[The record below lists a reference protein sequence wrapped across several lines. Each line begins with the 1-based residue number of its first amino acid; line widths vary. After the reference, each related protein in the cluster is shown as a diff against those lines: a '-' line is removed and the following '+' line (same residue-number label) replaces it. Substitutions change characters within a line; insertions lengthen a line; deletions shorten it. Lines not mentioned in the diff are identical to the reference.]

1 MIIEFFTIGN
11 YFMIITVEL
20 LNELFRGFTV
30 HRWNDKIRPVDLIEI
45 DKHAHKMFIAYCLG
59 KYEEDAGNFINWTV
73 VIKHGIFELL
83 RRIVISDIKSPIY
96 YLIKQENK
104 TIFNKLNNWVFEQIA
119 GKINNKVLQKEFYD
133 YLFEK
138 SDIDEKSQKILDAA
152 HKYSSYW
159 EFLIIKNVNPVGY
172 QIIEI
177 ERSLLNDLNNFMD
190 LVGMREL
197 ITRQKISDF
206 VDLFGQLRFQTR
218 WSQIPRVPKTSVLGH
233 SMLVATLSYFFSLE
247 NKACPKRIYN
257 NFFGGLLHDLTEA
270 VTRDIISPVKESS
283 KEFNDLILEIGNEL
297 AEKEIFPLVQE
308 HWVEE
313 LKYYIVDEFKNKI
326 KDKRVPSNLTTEV
339 INKSYNKDKFSPYD
353 GSIIKAA
360 DQVAA
365 FLEAWY
371 SNEFGIKS
379 SEFSLAIKQ
388 ISQKYSR
395 TKLGDAD
402 LSYIFSWFQP

>member
-1 MIIEFFTIGN
+1 
-11 YFMIITVEL
+11 MIITIEL
-20 LNELFRGFTV
+20 IKELFRGFTV

-59 KYEEDAGNFINWTV
+59 KFEEDNGRTIDWNII
-73 VIKHGIFELL
+73 IKNGIFELL
-83 RRIVISDIKSPIY
+83 RRIVLSDIKSPIY

-104 TIFNKLNNWVFEQIA
+104 RIFNKLNQWVFEQLA
-119 GKINNKVLQKEFYD
+119 EKINDSQLQKDFYN

-138 SDIDEKSQKILDAA
+138 TKIDKLSQKILDAA

-159 EFLIIKNVNPVGY
+159 EFLIIKNANPFSY

-177 ERSLLNDLNNFMD
+177 ERSLLNDLNNYLD

-233 SMLVATLSYFFSLE
+233 SMLVATLSYFFSIE
-247 NKACPKRIYN
+247 NKACSKRIYN
-257 NFFGGLLHDLTEA
+257 NFFGGLFHDLTEA

-283 KEFNDLILEIGNEL
+283 KEFNKLIFEIGNEL
-297 AEKEIFPLVQE
+297 AEKEIFPLVQS
-308 HWVEE
+308 HWVDE
-313 LKYYIVDEFKNKI
+313 LKYFMIYEFKNKVNE
-326 KDKRVPSNLTTEV
+326 KHNSKKLTTSL
-339 INKSYNKDKFSPYD
+339 INKFYNEDKFSAYD
-353 GSIIKAA
+353 GALVKAA
-360 DQVAA
+360 DQLAA

-371 SNEFGIKS
+371 STHFGIKS
-379 SEFSLAIKQ
+379 DELFSAINQ
-388 ISQKYSR
+388 ISSNYS
-395 TKLGDAD
+395 KLELGELN
-402 LSYIFSWFQP
+402 LSEIFSGFLEGQK

>member
-1 MIIEFFTIGN
+1 
-11 YFMIITVEL
+11 MIITIEL

-59 KYEEDAGNFINWTV
+59 KYEEDAGNTINWAII
-73 VIKHGIFELL
+73 IKHGIFELL

-119 GKINNKVLQKEFYD
+119 GKINHTVLQHEFYS

-159 EFLIIKNVNPVGY
+159 EFLIIKNVNPLGY
-172 QIIEI
+172 QIMEI
-177 ERSLLNDLNNFMD
+177 ERSLLNDLNNFLD
-190 LVGMREL
+190 LVGMREI

-206 VDLFGQLRFQTR
+206 IDLFGQLRFQTR

-283 KEFNDLILEIGNEL
+283 VEFNNLILEIGNEL
-297 AEKEIFPLVQE
+297 AEKEIFPLVKN

-313 LKYYIVDEFKNKI
+313 LKYFIVDEFKNKI
-326 KDKRVPSNLTTEV
+326 KNKKVPAGLTTDV
-339 INKSYNKDKFSPYD
+339 INKSYNQDKFSPYD

-371 SNEFGIKS
+371 STEFGIKS
-379 SEFSLAIKQ
+379 SEFSLAIEQ
-388 ISQKYSR
+388 IKKRYST
-395 TKLGDAD
+395 TKLGETD
-402 LSYIFSWFQP
+402 LSYIFSGFRLKKSKI

>member
-1 MIIEFFTIGN
+1 
-11 YFMIITVEL
+11 MIITIEL

-59 KYEEDAGNFINWTV
+59 KFEEDAGNQVDWSNI
-73 VIKHGIFELL
+73 IKHGIFELL

-104 TIFNKLNNWVFEQIA
+104 KIFNKLNNWVFEQIA
-119 GKINNKVLQKEFYD
+119 IKINNSQVQQEFYD

-138 SDIDEKSQKILDAA
+138 AEIEHTSQKILDAS
-152 HKYSSYW
+152 HKYASYW
-159 EFLIIKNVNPVGY
+159 EFLIIKNANPFGY
-172 QIIEI
+172 QIIDI
-177 ERSLLNDLNNFMD
+177 ERSLLNDLNNFME
-190 LVGMREL
+190 LVGLREI

-247 NKACPKRIYN
+247 NNACPKRIYN

-283 KEFNDLILEIGNEL
+283 EEFNKLILEIGNEL
-297 AEKEIFPLVQE
+297 AEKEIFPLAKK
-308 HWVEE
+308 HWVDE
-313 LKYYIVDEFKNKI
+313 LKYFIIDEFKNKI
-326 KDKRVPSNLTTEV
+326 KTDTHHTKLKTED
-339 INKSYNKDKFSPYD
+339 INEFYNEDKFSPYD
-353 GSIIKAA
+353 GSLIKAA
-360 DQVAA
+360 DQLAA
-365 FLEAWY
+365 FLEAWN
-371 SNEFGIKS
+371 STKFGIKS
-379 SEFSLAIKQ
+379 EEFVLAMEQ
-388 ISQKYSR
+388 ISSKYSQ
-395 TKLGDAD
+395 TKLGKVEF
-402 LSYIFSWFQP
+402 SYIFSSFSL

>member
-1 MIIEFFTIGN
+1 
-11 YFMIITVEL
+11 MIITIEL

-59 KYEEDAGNFINWTV
+59 KYEEDVGHAINWELI
-73 VIKHGIFELL
+73 IKHGIFELL

-104 TIFNKLNNWVFEQIA
+104 KIFSKLNNWVYEQVA
-119 GKINNKVLQKEFYD
+119 NKINNKVLQQEFYN
-133 YLFEK
+133 YLSEM
-138 SDIDEKSQKILDAA
+138 SDIDEISQKILDAA

-159 EFLIIKNVNPVGY
+159 EFLIIKNANPLGY

-177 ERSLLNDLNNFMD
+177 ERSLLNDLNNFLD

-197 ITRQKISDF
+197 LTRQKISDF

-247 NKACPKRIYN
+247 NNACPKRIYN

-283 KEFNDLILEIGNEL
+283 EEFNQLLLEIGNEL
-297 AEKEIFPLVQE
+297 AEKEIYPLVKN

-313 LKYYIVDEFKNKI
+313 LKYFIIDEFKNKI
-326 KDKRVPSNLTTEV
+326 KEKKVPKNLTTES
-339 INKSYNKDKFSPYD
+339 INKNYNQNKFSPYD
-353 GSIIKAA
+353 GSLIKAA
-360 DQVAA
+360 DQIAA

-371 SNEFGIKS
+371 STEFGIKS
-379 SEFSLAIKQ
+379 TEFSIAIQQ
-388 ISQKYSR
+388 IKQKYS
-395 TKLGDAD
+395 TAKLGETD
-402 LSYIFSWFQP
+402 LSGIFSGFKF

>member
-1 MIIEFFTIGN
+1 
-11 YFMIITVEL
+11 MIITIEL

-59 KYEEDAGNFINWTV
+59 KYEEDNGYNINWTM
-73 VIKHGIFELL
+73 VIKHGVFELL

-104 TIFNKLNNWVFEQIA
+104 TIFNKLNKWVYDQIA
-119 GKINNKVLQKEFYD
+119 GKINHKKLQQDFHD

-138 SDIDEKSQKILDAA
+138 TEIDERSQKILDAS

-159 EFLIIKNVNPVGY
+159 EFLIIKNVNPLGY
-172 QIIEI
+172 QIMEI
-177 ERSLLNDLNNFMD
+177 ERSLLNDLNNYMD

-233 SMLVATLSYFFSLE
+233 SMFVATLSYFFSLE
-247 NKACPKRIYN
+247 NDACPQRLYN

-283 KEFNDLILEIGNEL
+283 EEFNKLILEIGNEL
-297 AEKEIFPLVQE
+297 AEKEIFPLVGT
-308 HWVEE
+308 HWVDE
-313 LKYYIVDEFKNKI
+313 LKFFIMDEFKNKI
-326 KDKRVPSNLTTEV
+326 KGKELNKKLTTDE
-339 INKSYNKDKFSPYD
+339 INRNYNHDKFSPYD
-353 GSIIKAA
+353 GSLIKAA

-371 SNEFGIKS
+371 SSDFGIKS
-379 SEFSLAIKQ
+379 TEFSLAMEQIKL
-388 ISQKYSR
+388 KYSR
-395 TKLGDAD
+395 TKLGKID
-402 LSYIFSWFQP
+402 LSNIFWGFRT